1 LPEPYDK
8 DKQLFD
14 AIAIIKGMHVS
25 SR

>member
-25 SR
+25 SK